1 MAEQIKMRVLNA
13 VKTSEEWAEETAAI
27 KKGILCIEITSDGKM
42 KAKAG

>member
-27 KKGILCIEITSDGKM
+27 KKAFFALKLPQTEK
-42 KAKAG
+42 